1 MLYYNIL
8 GLFSFLG
15 LIFSFLLLGTEL
27 GIQSQIVKQVCGVVS
42 DGGCDKVLKSVY
54 ANGYAG
60 ITPADASVVYFAS
73 QFIIYLIS
81 CSVQRI
87 NPALLILSVF
97 GVLISI
103 WSVYTQAIKLK
114 QFCALCLS
122 IVAILCIQFLLVG
135 LILIILGYTNNV
147 SSFFILDYVSF
158 FSAFILLLLILLPIK
173 KLIKTNNNNN
183 LKLAELK
190 KWKLDGDLFMSL
202 LKQEQEVDTTI
213 WENDLIIGD
222 PEAPILITV
231 ACNPYCSPCSK
242 MHANINSLLNKH
254 PKKVKIQL
262 RFLCN
267 NINEIDPRTKVV
279 KAILQHAK
287 IDFNR
292 DNIHRIL
299 DSWFDLLDYDIW
311 VKKYPSNE
319 NVEVNNELEMHFN
332 WIQKSEILYTPTIF
346 INGRKMPG
354 RFKIDDFE
362 ILIPQYVD

>member
-1 MLYYNIL
+1 MEKKIGKVNLRMELWESVYEFLSVQGFNVNRRYCKEEITTHPDYPALTSVVDFLESGSMFYKAVQTDKSYIGKLNYPLLAHFRQPGNEFIHLLKKIEDWEGDDEIAKSWSGIVIYPEPGCKWQNEQNLVYQADSFKTKLLSSLFILIGIVFYIFSSLNYHVLYYNIL

-202 LKQEQEVDTTI
+202 LKQE
-213 WENDLIIGD
+213 
-222 PEAPILITV
+222 
-231 ACNPYCSPCSK
+231 
-242 MHANINSLLNKH
+242 
-254 PKKVKIQL
+254 
-262 RFLCN
+262 
-267 NINEIDPRTKVV
+267 
-279 KAILQHAK
+279 
-287 IDFNR
+287 
-292 DNIHRIL
+292 
-299 DSWFDLLDYDIW
+299 
-311 VKKYPSNE
+311 
-319 NVEVNNELEMHFN
+319 
-332 WIQKSEILYTPTIF
+332 
-346 INGRKMPG
+346 
-354 RFKIDDFE
+354 
-362 ILIPQYVD
+362 